1 MYVLDMRGV
10 LLPISEFLEQC
21 PEESASDNVT
31 DISCAQDGRIFF
43 AASEKGVAEIDL
55 QSGMV
60 RYFTD
65 EHNSGV
71 IFQNVLLGSFG
82 GLWAGTANHGLY
94 WLGRDSRTF
103 VSRNPISELSS
114 QSIHNLVALPDG
126 EIWLTTDNDVVSFR
140 ETEDAAGMEVT
151 RYVSDLDITFT
162 DASMLHSGE
171 SFAFGATDGI
181 FTMSLSG
188 GQAVEQPQSELV
200 ITDFIVNGQSY
211 WDSETLE
218 EDINYVSEIRV
229 KNGDNIEIRY
239 TLTDYNYCLSPVYRC
254 TWDNSTWTTA
264 QETLTFKVSK
274 VNNVVEI
281 CHPASGQ
288 TKTLVIKARAYWQY
302 AVIFLVIIVLGLLYL
317 SYRLY
322 VRKPVQKEE
331 ESKDE
336 HDVIAFEINSTNV
349 VSTDQEFL
357 EKAMGVISRHLSNAD
372 FSQSD
377 FISEMG
383 MSRTLLTDK
392 IKKLTGFTPNALI
405 LEIRLKTAY
414 STIMSAQDKLRISD
428 VAYSVGFNDA
438 KYFSTCF
445 RKKYGMTPKELMQQR
460 LESLN
465 AAAPDN
471 TDKTV

>member
-1 MYVLDMRGV
+1 M
-10 LLPISEFLEQC
+10 
-21 PEESASDNVT
+21 
-31 DISCAQDGRIFF
+31 
-43 AASEKGVAEIDL
+43 
-55 QSGMV
+55 
-60 RYFTD
+60 
-65 EHNSGV
+65 
-71 IFQNVLLGSFG
+71 
-82 GLWAGTANHGLY
+82 
-94 WLGRDSRTF
+94 
-103 VSRNPISELSS
+103 
-114 QSIHNLVALPDG
+114 
-126 EIWLTTDNDVVSFR
+126 
-140 ETEDAAGMEVT
+140 
-151 RYVSDLDITFT
+151 
-162 DASMLHSGE
+162 
-171 SFAFGATDGI
+171 
-181 FTMSLSG
+181 
-188 GQAVEQPQSELV
+188 

-211 WDSETLE
+211 WDSETLKK
-218 EDINYVSEIRV
+218 DINYVSEIRV

-239 TLTDYNYCLSPVYRC
+239 TLTDYNHCLSPVYRC

-264 QETLTFKVSK
+264 QEAFAFKVSK
-274 VNNVVEI
+274 VKNVVEI

-302 AVIFLVIIVLGLLYL
+302 AVIFLVTIVLGLLYL

-322 VRKPVQKEE
+322 VRKPVQKEDG
-331 ESKDE
+331 SKDE

-460 LESLN
+460 LDSLN
-465 AAAPDN
+465 PDAPDN